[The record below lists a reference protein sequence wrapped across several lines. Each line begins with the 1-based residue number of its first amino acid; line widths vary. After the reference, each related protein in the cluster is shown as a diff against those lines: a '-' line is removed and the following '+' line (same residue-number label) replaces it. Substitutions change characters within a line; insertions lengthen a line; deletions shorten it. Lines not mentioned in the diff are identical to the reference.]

1 MVSIME
7 NAQLKH
13 NLTSS
18 GHWLRLLFM
27 VLFVMLLSVA
37 GVVMLAAIVLQFL
50 FAITSGS
57 ANDNLRP
64 LGSQIASY
72 IYQILQFLIYNT
84 EEKPFPFA
92 DWPE

>member
-1 MVSIME
+1 MD

-13 NLTSS
+13 NLTS
-18 GHWLRLLFM
+18 GDHWLRLVFM
-27 VLFVMLLSVA
+27 VLFVILLEVA
-37 GVVMLAAIVLQFL
+37 GIVMLATIVLQF
-50 FAITSGS
+50 FFSIVSGS
-57 ANDNLRP
+57 ANGNLRR

-92 DWPE
+92 EWPE